1 MSDQLTGVFAALADP
16 TRRALYERLLES
28 PAGLSATELANGA
41 SVSRQAIV
49 KHLQVLA
56 KSGLAAPSRDGRDVR
71 YVASS
76 EEALHASSWLAERA
90 SAWDRRI
97 AQLQAQVRT
106 SSHDERL

>member
-16 TRRALYERLLES
+16 TRRALFERLLES
-28 PAGLSATELANGA
+28 PSGLSATELSNGA
-41 SVSRQAIV
+41 TVSRQAIV

-56 KSGLAAPSRDGRDVR
+56 KSGLASPSRDGRDVR

-76 EEALHASSWLAERA
+76 DEALVASTWLAERA

-97 AQLQAQVRT
+97 AALQEQVRR
-106 SSHDERL
+106 SPRAG